1 MSQTN
6 QARPLREYVR
16 VVARRKWIII
26 ASILACATGALVMVV
41 AKEPVYQASAFMA
54 VRSIPGESLFGSTNQ
69 AGSNTDRAI
78 RTEIRVLE
86 SDVVFNRVREDLG
99 IEGPI
104 PRARGR
110 ADSDSFVVSVS
121 VRSGDPQLAKR
132 VADAYVQAYLDLR
145 REEIVAGLTTA
156 SAELENQLASI
167 QEQIADI
174 DAQIDAAETPEEQ
187 AVLERDLGPQR
198 QILLNQQA
206 QFRQR
211 LDQLRVDAALST
223 GGAQLVQPAR
233 VPGFPVEPTPR
244 RTLAIAVL
252 FGLLLGLGAAF
263 LIDFL
268 DDSID
273 DPRDLEEA
281 AGGSPVLSI
290 VPTDPPP
297 DHLPVSVSRPGDTA
311 VEAYRT
317 LRTSVQF
324 LGLEQPL
331 RIVQITSS
339 VSGEGK
345 TTTASN
351 LAVVLAQ
358 AGNKVL
364 VVDADLRRPRV
375 HEVFGIDGSR
385 GLTDALVG
393 EAPESL
399 ITRFPLDDAH
409 LDVLAAGRVPP
420 NPSEMLGSRKMK
432 ALLESLT
439 STYDVVVVDSA
450 PVLPVTDSVVLT
462 GSVDAVLLVVQAGRA
477 SSKMVRESVTAL
489 TRVSAPLAGVVM
501 NRARSR
507 RRRSG
512 YGGAYGYGYGYGYGV
527 GDTR

>member
-26 ASILACATGALVMVV
+26 ASMLACATGALVMVV
-41 AKEPVYQASAFMA
+41 AKEPVYQASALMA
-54 VRSIPGESLFGSTNQ
+54 VRNLPGETLFGSASQ

-86 SDVVFNRVREDLG
+86 SDVVYERLKENLG
-99 IEGPI
+99 IDGPL

-110 ADSDSFVVSVS
+110 ADSESFVVGVS
-121 VRSGDPQLAKR
+121 VRSGDPQQAK
-132 VADAYVQAYLDLR
+132 VLADAYVQAYLDVR
-145 REEIVAGLTTA
+145 KDEIIAGLSAA
-156 SAELENQLASI
+156 SAELENQI
-167 QEQIADI
+167 TTIGEQIAAI
-174 DAQIDAAETPEEQ
+174 DEQIDAADTPEEQ
-187 AVLERDLGPQR
+187 AALERDLAPQR
-198 QILLNQQA
+198 QFLVNQRA
-206 QFRQR
+206 EFRQR
-211 LDQLRVDAALST
+211 LDQIRVDAALST

-297 DHLPVSVSRPGDTA
+297 DHLPVAVSRPGDAA

-331 RIVQITSS
+331 RIIQVTSS

-345 TTTASN
+345 TTTSSN

-358 AGNKVL
+358 AGNRVL

-375 HEVFGIDGSR
+375 HEVFGVDGSR

-399 ITRFPLDDAH
+399 ITRFPLEAAH

-420 NPSEMLGSRKMK
+420 NPSEMLGGRKMK
-432 ALLESLT
+432 ALLESFT
-439 STYDVVVVDSA
+439 ATYDVVVVDSA

-507 RRRSG
+507 RRRGG
-512 YGGAYGYGYGYGYGV
+512 YGGAYGYGYGYGYGA
-527 GDTR
+527 DETR